1 MNKKQFK
8 YLVYLAYLCFTDM
21 HGVSVVY
28 NLRVAEITRRQA
40 IEPKFANPSIASFA
54 LLNQSRQR
62 VDCVKENITSNLD
75 TYMYIGKRIYF
86 KTDVAWGRVRAQ
98 HPDYT
103 YSRTQTD
110 DILFTLGYS
119 KSITKKTKLTIST
132 LLGFPTHEDKILE
145 GIQLGTGHNG
155 LGIQCDGSF
164 IINAERTQSILGAVR
179 YIRFLPASTKL
190 SVNNCCKYYELDVGN
205 LVDIIAGYNH
215 RFGTNVIEC
224 GYNAS
229 FLFSASIEP
238 ALESLSNSLNYIRS
252 NFYGAYKHVFLRKKH
267 PCGIILA
274 MSYGFDNRPKIFKNI
289 FTVWAGWGI
298 NF

>member
-1 MNKKQFK
+1 MNKKQ
-8 YLVYLAYLCFTDM
+8 YTCLVYLTSLCFIDI
-21 HGVSVVY
+21 HGISVVY

-40 IEPKFANPSIASFA
+40 LDPKFTDPSIALIT

-62 VDCVKENITSNLD
+62 VDCVKENITSNLGS
-75 TYMYIGKRIYF
+75 YMYIGKKIYF
-86 KTDVAWGRVRAQ
+86 KTDFAWGHVRAQ
-98 HPDYT
+98 HSDYRF
-103 YSRTQTD
+103 SRTQTD

-119 KSITKKTKLTIST
+119 KSITKKTKLTVSM
-132 LLGFPTHEDKILE
+132 LLGVPTHEDNILE

-155 LGIQCDGSF
+155 LGIQCDGSC
-164 IINAERTQSILGAVR
+164 IINGDRTQSILGAIR

-190 SVNNCCKYYELDVGN
+190 SVQNYCRHYELDIGN
-205 LVDIIAGYNH
+205 LVDLITGYNY

-224 GYNAS
+224 GYNVS

-252 NFYGAYKHVFLRKKH
+252 NFYGAYKRVFLREKH
-267 PCGIILA
+267 PYGIFLA
-274 MSYGFDNRPKIFKNI
+274 MSYGFDNRPKIFKRI